1 MPKIALEDFLEGL
14 SLEEI
19 KKTILSLI
27 DQFFPIMEDSERQEF
42 VIKLLGRS
50 GDDKLSSMVNR

>member
-1 MPKIALEDFLEGL
+1 MSHSTLENFLAGL
-14 SLEEI
+14 SFKEI

-27 DQFFPIMEDSERQEF
+27 EQYFPVMEDTEKQDF
-42 VIKLLGRS
+42 ILKLLGKS